1 MHPIRCISGF
11 YMSMK
16 YEVRPVDPGKS
27 WNIVSDRATIG
38 TLERLATGYLVRL
51 TDPVKVIK
59 RFRMIDALTEALGDD
74 AAIEVIE

>member
-1 MHPIRCISGF
+1 
-11 YMSMK
+11 MK

-27 WNIVSDRATIG
+27 WNIASDREIIG

-51 TDPVKVIK
+51 SDPPKVVK
-59 RFRMIDALTEALGDD
+59 RFRMIDALTEALGED